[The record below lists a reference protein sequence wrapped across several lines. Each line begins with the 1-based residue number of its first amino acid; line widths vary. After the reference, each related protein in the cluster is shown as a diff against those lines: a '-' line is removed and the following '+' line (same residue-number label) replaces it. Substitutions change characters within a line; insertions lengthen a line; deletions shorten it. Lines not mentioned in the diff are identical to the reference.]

1 MSATMQFIYIHTMY
15 PLRCVTW
22 SSEYHDEW
30 KQDGR
35 ERPCVVHFLSL
46 GPIDLFPFF
55 LSFVCISSSRRISL
69 FSLFFRFTNVSNLLL
84 ANVLHVCTYI
94 TRSSGP
100 TTFIYVNDDEEGKG
114 KFFSFPLASCIRK
127 YLAAPE
133 TRKYF
138 TFPFSLCPLC
148 GCKYFVLSGS
158 FIFNSFSLNFQT
170 SQIDGSF
177 SFQFRL
183 LFVRNFE

>member
-46 GPIDLFPFF
+46 RPIDLFQAFFF
-55 LSFVCISSSRRISL
+55 LSCVFL
-69 FSLFFRFTNVSNLLL
+69 AHEEFHFSPFCFRFTNVSNLLL

-94 TRSSGP
+94 TCSSGP
-100 TTFIYVNDDEEGKG
+100 TTFIYVNDVEEGK
-114 KFFSFPLASCIRK
+114 FF
-127 YLAAPE
+127 
-133 TRKYF
+133 
-138 TFPFSLCPLC
+138 FPFGFLHPEIPHGAWIEKIFHFPFLSLPIVWL
-148 GCKYFVLSGS
+148 
-158 FIFNSFSLNFQT
+158 
-170 SQIDGSF
+170 
-177 SFQFRL
+177 
-183 LFVRNFE
+183 